1 MWPFIKPISL
11 IRYLFVC
18 RVNGSL
24 VRLPGALSPELSRIL
39 GTMIANRLPT
49 QQARYW
55 RKTLAPWDQVETS
68 ARGKKKMKTVPEASW
83 PVESVL
89 FAYPG
94 KMTYGRGELILW
106 ELKLMGEGADHG
118 FFLEVILPAVEEASS
133 TSDPQ
138 WRQQNNL
145 WGRFDIHSVY
155 VARGSHWEPVVNAGR
170 LDLSYK
176 ATPVQWAEGLSFED
190 RHPLHEG
197 GQANEYLRKDG
208 TKRIFDRL
216 TWITPFDLG
225 KEAKAGRSHR
235 KKRAVPA
242 PTLRDFLDALVFRM
256 SELLPGK
263 HNTADDVWND
273 LDEKERTFL
282 RRTME
287 QGARVPIRSQ
297 NLRKAPKKWR
307 GYWIGS
313 QTFAS
318 IPHSF
323 LPYLELASIL
333 HIGRLTHFGCGTFVI
348 TSSTDRVG

>member
-18 RVNGSL
+18 RVNRSL
-24 VRLPGALSPELSRIL
+24 VRLPSTLSLELSRVL
-39 GTMIANRLPT
+39 GTIIANRLPT
-49 QQARYW
+49 QQARHWY
-55 RKTLAPWDQVETS
+55 KALAPWEQAGHSTPGRKKIKVVPETS
-68 ARGKKKMKTVPEASW
+68 W
-83 PVESVL
+83 PIESVL

-94 KMTYGRGELILW
+94 KMAYGQGELILW
-106 ELKLMGEGADHG
+106 ELKLMGEDADHG

-138 WRQQNNL
+138 WHRQNEL

-155 VARGSHWEPVVNAGR
+155 VTRGPHWEPVVKAGQ
-170 LDLSYK
+170 LDLSYQ
-176 ATPVQWAEGLSFED
+176 ATPVQWAEGLDFTE
-190 RHPLHEG
+190 RPH
-197 GQANEYLRKDG
+197 LRKDG

-225 KEAKAGRSHR
+225 KKDQVGRSHR
-235 KKRAVPA
+235 RKKAAPA
-242 PTLRDFLDALVFRM
+242 PTLHSLLEALISRM

-263 HNTADDVWND
+263 YSTADDVWKG
-273 LDEKERTFL
+273 LSEEERAL
-282 RRTME
+282 LQGTME

-297 NLRKAPKKWR
+297 ALRTAPKKWR
-307 GYWIGS
+307 GCRIGS

-333 HIGRLTHFGCGTFVI
+333 HIGKKTHFGCGTFAI
-348 TSSTDRVG
+348 TDSVRPRQ